1 MKSMFLCSLFVSV
14 FTTGLFAAEGEPV
27 AVRSWPNG
35 VVSIENQWGLSLAIV
50 PRADDKVSVPDD
62 VDQVIVVEQAEW
74 GHVLSRLPNQPKTTW
89 GRSTSDSMTDANAMT
104 VRSMGPTMTRID
116 VDGVG
121 VVVATGDLSQN
132 KVGDSAGDFVD
143 VDALVL
149 CDVGP
154 GQMAHESVVSVV
166 DTVNPRW
173 GLPLAVNPD
182 QVTGKGRTGN
192 TFAVSASERGP
203 EETETVLLSQTPWE
217 MPEDLAAMFDAM
229 EKACRKSQEVFA
241 ELSVSQLNFQPAN
254 GTHTPRWNAEHM
266 MGRQLL
272 FFSQIYHAIDPAVT
286 VMDLNPKQM
295 PKDYEFA
302 HPDWDGVEEA
312 RQMQR
317 ASDFC
322 RRFAYLLDGIE
333 LNEKAPGSRWPSLR
347 ALLVQMQKHYGEHTA
362 NTQKKFALPGW
373 PEASGES
380 E

>member
-1 MKSMFLCSLFVSV
+1 MKSMLLCSLFVCV
-14 FTTGLFAAEGEPV
+14 FATGLFAAEGEPI

-50 PRADDKVSVPDD
+50 PHAEKNVSVPDD
-62 VDQVIVVEQAEW
+62 VDQVVVVEQAEW
-74 GHVLSRLPNQPKTTW
+74 EHALSRLPNQSETNW
-89 GRSTSDSMTDANAMT
+89 RRSSSHSITDANAMT
-104 VRSMGPTMTRID
+104 VRSMGPTMIRVD

-121 VVVATGDLSQN
+121 VVVSIGDLSPIES
-132 KVGDSAGDFVD
+132 GDSAGDFVD
-143 VDALVL
+143 VDVFVL
-149 CDVGP
+149 CNVGP
-154 GQMAHESVVSVV
+154 EKMADGSLGSIIEV
-166 DTVNPRW
+166 VNPRYV
-173 GLPLAVNPD
+173 LPLAVDPNR
-182 QVTGKGRTGN
+182 VTRGGRTGN
-192 TFAVSASERGP
+192 TFAVSASQRGP

-229 EKACRKSQEVFA
+229 ENACQESQEVFA
-241 ELSVSQLNFQPAN
+241 ELSVSQLNFRPAN

-295 PKDYEFA
+295 PEDYEFA
-302 HPDWDGVEEA
+302 HADWDGVEEA

-317 ASDFC
+317 VSDFC

-373 PEASGES
+373 PQASGES